1 MFVYMRQEMAN
12 LPHHVVSYFNFV
24 WVRFVQTFVLF
35 PKLSLCL
42 HCCCFFIWI
51 DLFTWEHMSS
61 PSVFIFQF
69 GVHVAQSLVFCG
81 SYFVIF
87 CLFSFGHCI
96 YCLFSFDL
104 PLVITPLVSTN
115 LSFWVLFVCMFSHSL
130 LACPHMFSWLF
141 NTSL

>member
-1 MFVYMRQEMAN
+1 
-12 LPHHVVSYFNFV
+12 
-24 WVRFVQTFVLF
+24 
-35 PKLSLCL
+35 
-42 HCCCFFIWI
+42 
-51 DLFTWEHMSS
+51 MSS

-104 PLVITPLVSTN
+104 PLAITPLVSFGHCIYCLFSFDLPLVITPLVSFDHCIYCLFSFDLPLVITPLVSTN
-115 LSFWVLFVCMFSHSL
+115 LFFLGTLCLHVLPLFACMSSHVLMIVQYL
-130 LACPHMFSWLF
+130 LVIIPIKIHYQWS
-141 NTSL
+141 